1 MSKIKKGDQ
10 VSWKYGNG
18 TGDGIVTEVH
28 TTEFEKEVQRKVIK
42 RNGAPDEPALLIK
55 QENGHEVVKS
65 ASEVEKK

>member
-18 TGDGIVTEVH
+18 TGEGTVTEIH
-28 TTEFEKEVQRKVIK
+28 TIAFEKKVQGKAIK
-42 RNGAPDEPALLIK
+42 RNGTTDEPALLIK